1 LRDVLTFTP
10 SRDEKRDEK
19 QELVASIRLK
29 DNDAFRDSMT
39 RQVRVLDSKV
49 KVLYVENTPR
59 WEFKFLQPALLRD
72 RRVEAK
78 FILASADPET
88 LRPPGSLTPEQRKQ
102 WPYLQAFP
110 IRDKLLEDKYDVVIL
125 GDVPTG
131 PKGFLKREQLD
142 WLREFVEVHRGG
154 LVVLAG

>member
-1 LRDVLTFTP
+1 EREQKLDL
-10 SRDEKRDEK
+10 K
-19 QELVASIRLK
+19 ASVRLK
-29 DNDAFRDSMT
+29 EKPTFQDSLSK
-39 RQVRVLDSKV
+39 RVRLLDSKV

-78 FILASADPET
+78 FILVAADPEAV
-88 LRPPGSLTPEQRKQ
+88 RPPASLRREERER

-110 IRDKLLEDKYDVVIL
+110 GREELRKYDLVIL

-131 PKGFLKREQLD
+131 PKGFLKPEHLVA
-142 WLREFVEVHRGG
+142 LREFVEEQRGG
-154 LVVLAG
+154 LVVIAGRNFMPAAYVNTPL